1 MEPDGG
7 GRSGGDGK
15 FSRAVSTR
23 TLTDV
28 IDDEGADGSAKE
40 ELRGWKHFKEKIRSH
55 GRRGSGGGG
64 SAWTSSVAVPASD
77 VPIQTSKKRVM
88 FRHASGRVSA
98 APESDPGMQPDI
110 AAVSDFRSSSLR
122 RNSSGGRSERSARF
136 DSDPSPLRRL
146 QEEEAEEERAADAAE
161 EGAGGGD
168 EGAGAGGG
176 AGAGEEQPVQ
186 KMSLLSL
193 LAEEDDE
200 YGMDEEDE
208 EEEEEEEEGG
218 SANISCS
225 ICMVRH
231 KGAAFEPCGHSFCRL
246 CSREMWVQGGN
257 CPLCNNYVLEI
268 LDIF

>member
-1 MEPDGG
+1 MEPDG
-7 GRSGGDGK
+7 GK

-28 IDDEGADGSAKE
+28 IDDEGADGGAKE

-64 SAWTSSVAVPASD
+64 SAWTSTVAVPASD

-168 EGAGAGGG
+168 EGAGGG
-176 AGAGEEQPVQ
+176 AEEQPVQ

-208 EEEEEEEEGG
+208 EEEEEGG
-218 SANISCS
+218 GANISCS